1 MLGELN
7 AIASEEEATKWAH
20 RRLPEKNKLNAA
32 DAKHVEEAFRTKL
45 LSFAI
50 HHAEGV
56 AELNNTAQTPNTA
69 DGRNRKGRVP
79 PASPSVD
86 KSVLMHPEPRRIRD
100 RNHVRFVA
108 QQTCLVCGRQPCDAH
123 HLRFAQTADDG
134 RRKAD
139 VHRPGRFAAPQSA
152 HARGRE
158 SAAARDAS
166 GRTSRPMTPAAS
178 LSCRVHLSRREF
190 VHRFSAPALPPI
202 GGWQSS
208 TAWLETPP
216 QCAWRLLR

>member
-32 DAKHVEEAFRTKL
+32 DTKHVEEAFRTKL
-45 LSFAI
+45 LSLAI

-56 AELNNTAQTPNTA
+56 AEPNNTAQTPNTA
-69 DGRNRKGRVP
+69 DGRNRKGRVS

-123 HLRFAQTADDG
+123 HLRFAQNRALG
-134 RRKAD
+134 RKASTNSRCRYAGGTIARCT
-139 VHRPGRFAAPQSA
+139 VTGMKRPGGRSSASIPPVPRAPCGSKPI
-152 HARGRE
+152 HN
-158 SAAARDAS
+158 S
-166 GRTSRPMTPAAS
+166 GAP
-178 LSCRVHLSRREF
+178 CQF
-190 VHRFSAPALPPI
+190 VA
-202 GGWQSS
+202 
-208 TAWLETPP
+208 
-216 QCAWRLLR
+216 